1 MPLRRRSS
9 LGAQLVLREI
19 RLVGQD
25 EAQRLL
31 S

>member
-9 LGAQLVLREI
+9 LETKLVLREI